1 MRSFAVVASMC
12 IHPPD
17 HDFLRDDLAARQLRT
32 HDSHMFALR
41 QMRLI
46 DGLMVVLELGFG
58 G

>member
-1 MRSFAVVASMC
+1 MVAGMC
-12 IHPPD
+12 IHLSD
-17 HDFLRDDLAARQLRT
+17 HDFFRDHFAAGQLRA

-46 DGLMVVLELGFG
+46 DGLMVVLELGLG